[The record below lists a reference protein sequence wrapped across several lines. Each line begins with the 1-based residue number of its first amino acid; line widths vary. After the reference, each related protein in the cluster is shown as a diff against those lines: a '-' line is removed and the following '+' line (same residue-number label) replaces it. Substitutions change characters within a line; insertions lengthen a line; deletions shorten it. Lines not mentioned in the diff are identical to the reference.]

1 MASTAAAVAAA
12 AAAAV
17 VRVMLSLIQQKWKMM
32 VESIL
37 AGETGKCVSEGKGR
51 GKKVGQQQPA
61 AVETAVVICSA
72 DALDEVGE

>member
-1 MASTAAAVAAA
+1 MATTAAAVAA

-17 VRVMLSLIQQKWKMM
+17 VRVMLSLIQETRKMM

-37 AGETGKCVSEGKGR
+37 AGETCKCVSEGKGR